1 MKQGRKVSAIAV
13 GLALS
18 GLTSLSPAYAQ
29 QADEEAA
36 NLERIAVTGSRIKRT
51 DMEGPSPIQSID
63 ATMIEGMG
71 YENLNN
77 YSSVCRPQVR
87 VPSRHV
93 ITAKIQ
99 QPMARQR
106 YPSEVWDQMQRL
118 F

>member
-71 YENLNN
+71 YENL
-77 YSSVCRPQVR
+77 Q
-87 VPSRHV
+87 HK
-93 ITAKIQ
+93 TL

-106 YPSEVWDQMQRL
+106 YPLEVWGQMQRL

>member
-36 NLERIAVTGSRIKRT
+36 KTL
-51 DMEGPSPIQSID
+51 
-63 ATMIEGMG
+63 
-71 YENLNN
+71 
-77 YSSVCRPQVR
+77 
-87 VPSRHV
+87 
-93 ITAKIQ
+93 